1 MNEIFLGGRTG
12 ASRSLRSAMWLTSTR
27 LPAMAEGAAF
37 ISGQNLI
44 VDGGS
49 TIGDG
54 N

>member
-1 MNEIFLGGRTG
+1 MNEIFLGGRAN
-12 ASRSLRSAMWLTSTR
+12 ASSSLRSAMWLTSTR

-37 ISGQNLI
+37 VSGLNLI

>member
-1 MNEIFLGGRTG
+1 MSERFLGGRAG
-12 ASRSLRSAMWLTSTR
+12 ANRYLRSAMWLTSTR

-37 ISGQNLI
+37 ISEQNLI

>member
-1 MNEIFLGGRTG
+1 MSERFLGGRTG